1 MINTFNLPLIS
12 SLDLA
17 GVNLSIGQS
26 PFTFVN
32 GNGTA
37 FLFLY
42 FSAPKLSNS
51 LGYIDARSTY
61 QMSTLQWQYW
71 LLTKAF
77 KPFLLTFDLWLNF
90 DSSI

>member
-1 MINTFNLPLIS
+1 MIYTFNLTFLT

-26 PFTFVN
+26 PFTFIN
-32 GNGTA
+32 GNGAA
-37 FLFLY
+37 FLFFL
-42 FSAPKLSNS
+42 APKFSNS
-51 LGYIDARSTY
+51 LGYIDMRSTY

-71 LLTKAF
+71 LLTKLF
-77 KPFLLTFDLWLNF
+77 KRFLLTFDLWLNF